1 MNNNII
7 LEIKNLYKN
16 FKHLEVIKDIS
27 LKVKE
32 KEKLVII
39 GPSGGG
45 KSTLLRCIMG
55 LEKIKKGEI
64 YFQNN
69 KYISSDTKYKIEKN
83 LQKQIGMVFQS
94 FNLFPQLNILNNLT
108 ISPIHVYNR
117 NKEESINKAINLL
130 KKIGLESKINEFPS
144 RLSGGQC
151 QRVAIA
157 RALMLEPKLMLFD
170 EITSSLDI
178 ELINEVLEVI
188 KKLASEGMTMIVITH
203 EIQFAKDIA
212 DRILF
217 IEDGKIVEEN
227 NPHDLFN
234 EPKNPRTK
242 SFLSHFIS
250 NSYKI

>member
-7 LEIKNLYKN
+7 LDVKNLYKD
-16 FKHLEVIKDIS
+16 FKNLEVVKDIS
-27 LKVKE
+27 LKVEE
-32 KEKLVII
+32 KENIVII

-69 KYISSDTKYKIEKN
+69 QYISSRPKYKIKKN
-83 LQKQIGMVFQS
+83 LQRQIGMVFQS
-94 FNLFPQLNILNNLT
+94 FNLFPHLNVLDNLI

-117 NKEESINKAINLL
+117 NKKESINKAINLL
-130 KKIGLESKINEFPS
+130 KRIGLESKVNEFPS

-151 QRVAIA
+151 QRVAIT

-170 EITSSLDI
+170 EITSSLDV
-178 ELINEVLEVI
+178 ELIAEVLEVI
-188 KKLASEGMTMIVITH
+188 KKLANDGMTMIIVTH

-217 IEDGKIVEEN
+217 IEKGKIIEEN
-227 NPHDLFN
+227 NSFDLFN
-234 EPKNPRTK
+234 NPKNPRTK
-242 SFLSHFIS
+242 SFLGNFTL
-250 NSYKI
+250 N

>member
-1 MNNNII
+1 MGNNII
-7 LEIKNLYKN
+7 LKIENLYKK
-16 FKHLEVIKDIS
+16 FKHLEVIKGIN
-27 LKVKE
+27 LEVKE
-32 KEKLVII
+32 KEKVVII

-55 LEKIKKGEI
+55 LEKIEKGHI

-69 KYISSDTKYKIEKN
+69 NYISSDNRYKIEKK
-83 LQKQIGMVFQS
+83 LQRQIGMVFQS
-94 FNLFPQLNILNNLT
+94 FNLFPQLNILNNLI
-108 ISPIHVYNR
+108 ISPVYVHKR
-117 NKEESINKAINLL
+117 NKADSTNKAITLL
-130 KKIGLESKINEFPS
+130 NKIGLESKINEFPS

-178 ELINEVLEVI
+178 ELIRDVLEVV
-188 KKLASEGMTMIVITH
+188 KKLASEGMTMIVVTH

-217 IEDGKIVEEN
+217 IEDGKIIEEN